1 MLMGRR
7 NVSPLRN
14 WRRGLSCLFTLLLLC
29 SLAPAASATDDV
41 VHKPNVPTWADDSA
55 LEVGVWYIVD
65 YPPAGAGGADLPGT
79 APDSLGLRDRL
90 TQQYYPFFPF
100 ELFPT
105 PRWSAPYVYGST
117 SAWESDWTTNEEYYI
132 DNVDLAY
139 FSGHGSTT
147 GFYFGVG
154 GNTRNNDVA
163 AAEDVQYRW
172 GTKDNDWIGISACNV
187 LDDPYSNLQ
196 RWARAMNGTRLLMG
210 MKTVMADVDFGV
222 SLGWH
227 MRWGN
232 SMAQAWFKAT
242 NEKLPTWQIS
252 RILGE
257 ETYNYNDQW
266 YHHDDFQAVDDDF
279 YWWTHQAGTAVA
291 LAVNAEQ
298 LMAAGAGGASA
309 PLAEMPI
316 FNIQPLSLGEAQARW
331 NGLGAAFGL
340 TNTTIITQPAT
351 VLASGVEALSATD
364 NLFVSTNGDLIQNGN
379 TGQYQYHNHKT
390 LWSESV
396 ISDVMAIQAAGADA
410 RLAIDA
416 DTARGIADQFLNQN
430 QLMPGDVQFGAV
442 TQDVLTSAQDTGRV
456 PGGANAAGTLR
467 ILAETVTDHAVS
479 YQRVISYTPPVQGAT
494 VAAPVQ
500 FSVVGPG
507 SAVTVYVAASVPAS
521 GRSLKAIP
529 LNELVLGGTNG
540 NRPLLQAT
548 AAGTQQPLT
557 TPVRPFETIKT
568 LFEKAEAQ
576 VALDYIPALG
586 TKTIVSNTLG
596 YYEGS
601 ITWNQDQLIPV
612 NILTVKATPA
622 GGAEQSYQ
630 VYIPVNETYM
640 APYAKITSLANGAIV
655 VPGSKITLEAADAS
669 KTLKDLGVDPTLDFV
684 LGSGGTYLYNWYLNE
699 ISDTT
704 KIGSGRTVQYT
715 VPDSATTDGKPAAA
729 KVILVVTDIDSPRSP
744 GFASDEVALSL
755 SKAFLPLVNK

>member
-1 MLMGRR
+1 MSSRS
-7 NVSPLRN
+7 VSPQRK
-14 WRRGLSCLFTLLLLC
+14 WWRGLSCLLSLLILC
-29 SLAPAASATDDV
+29 NLAPAASANDDGV
-41 VHKPNVPTWADDSA
+41 NKPQVPTWADDGA
-55 LEVGVWYIVD
+55 LEVGVWYVVD
-65 YPPAGAGGADLPGT
+65 YPPAGAGGADLPAT
-79 APDSLGLRDRL
+79 APDALGLRDRL

-100 ELFPT
+100 EFFPT
-105 PRWSAPYVYGST
+105 PRWSAPYAYGNT
-117 SAWESDWTTNEEYYI
+117 SAWESDWTTNEEIYI

-139 FSGHGSTT
+139 FSGHGSPT

-172 GTKDNDWIGISACNV
+172 GTKDNDWIGIAACNV
-187 LDDPYSNLQ
+187 LDDPYANLQ

-210 MKTVMADVDFGV
+210 MKTVMSDVDFGTA
-222 SLGWH
+222 LGWH

-242 NEKLPTWQIS
+242 NEKLPTWQIA
-252 RILGE
+252 RIVGE

-266 YHHDDFQAVDDDF
+266 HHHDDFQPVDDDF
-279 YWWTHQAGTAVA
+279 FWWTHQAGTAVA
-291 LAVNAEQ
+291 LAVNVNQ
-298 LMAAGAGGASA
+298 LMAAGAAGAST

-316 FNIQPLSLGEAQARW
+316 FTIQPLSLSEAQAQW
-331 NGLGAAFGL
+331 KGLGAAFGL

-351 VLASGVEALSATD
+351 VLASGVDALQATD
-364 NLFVSTNGDLIQNGN
+364 NLFVSTNGDLIQNSN

-396 ISDVMAIQAAGADA
+396 ISDVMSIQAAGTAG
-410 RLAIDA
+410 RLMIDA
-416 DTARGIADQFLNQN
+416 DTARGIADQFLSQN
-430 QLMPGDVQFGAV
+430 QLMPGDVRFAAV
-442 TQDVLTSAQDTGRV
+442 TQDVLTSAQDTGRA
-456 PGGANAAGTLR
+456 PGGANAAGSLR
-467 ILAETVTDHAVS
+467 ILAETVTNHVVS
-479 YQRVISYTPPVQGAT
+479 YQRVISYTPPVQGAA

-507 SAVTVYVAASVPAS
+507 SSVTVYVAASVAPS
-521 GRSLKAIP
+521 GRSLQAIP
-529 LNELVLGGTNG
+529 LNQLVLGGTNG

-548 AAGTQQPLT
+548 AAGTNQPLT
-557 TPVRPFETIKT
+557 TPVRPFATIKT

-576 VALDYIPALG
+576 VALDYIPVLG

-612 NILTVKATPA
+612 NILIVKATPP
-622 GGAEQSYQ
+622 GGVEQTYQ

-640 APYAKITSLANGAIV
+640 APYAKITSLTNGATV

-669 KTLKDLGVDPTLDFV
+669 KTLKELGVDASLDFV
-684 LGSGGTYLYNWYLNE
+684 LGSGGTYVYNWYLNE
-699 ISDTT
+699 ISDAT

-729 KVILVVTDIDSPRSP
+729 KVILVVTDVDSPRSP
-744 GFASDEVALSL
+744 GFASDEVVLNL
-755 SKAFLPLVNK
+755 SKAFLPLVTK